1 MERRTLLKSGLALG
15 AGSALPAFGQ
25 DAASSYPNRPVK
37 VVVAFGP
44 GGSTDL
50 TARAVNAKLTQIFGQ
65 QFIVDNKPGGGSNIG
80 AELAARSAPDGYT
93 LFLGTISNAV
103 NMSLYKELKYDL
115 LKDFAPISILS
126 TAPAV
131 LVVHPKVPATTVK
144 ELIALAKS
152 QPGKLNYASSGVG
165 TTPHLAG
172 EMLNQR
178 AGIKMVHVAYKG
190 AGPALQDQI
199 AGVTDVGFVT
209 ALSAIPSI
217 QAGHLRVLGVAAS
230 RRLSLMPE
238 VPTLAEAGLPDFEI
252 TSWNG
257 LFAPARTD
265 PKIIE
270 KLNAACVQISRM
282 PDLQKTFSDQ
292 AAVSVAS
299 TPDQFRAFIQKE
311 IKVWGDMIKSV
322 GVEQI

>member
-1 MERRTLLKSGLALG
+1 MDRRTLLKSGLAAG
-15 AGSALPAFGQ
+15 AGSAWPAFGQ

-50 TARAVNAKLTQIFGQ
+50 TARAVNTKLTQIFGQ
-65 QFIVDNKPGGGSNIG
+65 TFIVDNKPGGGSNIG

-103 NMSLYKELKYDL
+103 NMSLYDL

-131 LVVHPKVPATTVK
+131 LVVHPKVPARTVR
-144 ELIALAKS
+144 ELIALAKAN
-152 QPGKLNYASSGVG
+152 PGKLNYASSGVG

-172 EMLNQR
+172 EMLKQR
-178 AGIKMVHVAYKG
+178 VGIDMVHVAYKG

-199 AGVTDVGFVT
+199 AGVTEVGFVT

-217 QAGHLRVLGVAAS
+217 QAGHLRVLAVAAS
-230 RRLSLMPE
+230 KRLSLMPDI
-238 VPTLAEAGLPDFEI
+238 PTLAEAGLPDFEI

-265 PKIIE
+265 PRIIE
-270 KLNAACVQISRM
+270 KLNAACVQVSRM
-282 PDLQKTFSDQ
+282 PDLQKTFADQ
-292 AAVSVAS
+292 AAVSVSS
-299 TPDQFRAFIQKE
+299 TPEQFRAFIQKE
-311 IKVWGDMIKSV
+311 IKIWGDMIKNV

>member
-1 MERRTLLKSGLALG
+1 MDRRTLLKSGLAMG

-25 DAASSYPNRPVK
+25 DAASAYPSRPVK

-50 TARAVNAKLTQIFGQ
+50 TARAVNTKLSQIFGQ
-65 QFIVDNKPGGGSNIG
+65 SFIVDNKPGGGSNIG

-103 NMSLYKELKYDL
+103 NMSLYKDLKYDYL
-115 LKDFAPISILS
+115 RDFAPISILS

-131 LVVHPKVPATTVK
+131 LVVHPKVPARTVQ

-152 QPGKLNYASSGVG
+152 SPGKLNYASSGVG

-172 EMLNQR
+172 EMLKQR
-178 AGIKMVHVAYKG
+178 TGIDMVHVAYKG

-199 AGVTDVGFVT
+199 AGVTQVGFVT

-217 QAGHLRVLGVAAS
+217 QAGHLRVLAVAAS
-230 RRLSLMPE
+230 KRLSLMPE

-257 LFAPARTD
+257 LFAPAKTD
-265 PKIIE
+265 PKIIA
-270 KLNAACVQISRM
+270 KLNAACVQLSRM
-282 PDLQKTFSDQ
+282 PDLQKTFADQ
-292 AAVSVAS
+292 AAVSVS
-299 TPDQFRAFIQKE
+299 SSPEQFRAFIQKE
-311 IKVWGDMIKSV
+311 IKLWGDLIKSV

>member
-1 MERRTLLKSGLALG
+1 MDRRTLLKSGLAIGVG
-15 AGSALPAFGQ
+15 AALPALGQ
-25 DAASSYPNRPVK
+25 DTAGSYPNRPVK

-50 TARAVNAKLTQIFGQ
+50 TARAINAKMTQIFGQ
-65 QFIVDNKPGGGSNIG
+65 SFFVDNKAGGGSNIG

-103 NMSLYKELKYDL
+103 NMSLYKDPRYDY

-144 ELIALAKS
+144 ELSDLAKAK
-152 QPGKLNYASSGVG
+152 PGALNYASSGVG

-172 EMLNQR
+172 EMLKQR
-178 AGIKMVHVAYKG
+178 MGINIVHVAYKG
-190 AGPALQDQI
+190 AGPALLDQI
-199 AGVTDVGFVT
+199 AGVTDLGFVT

-217 QAGHLRVLGVAAS
+217 QAGRLRVLGVAAS
-230 RRLSLMPE
+230 RRLALMPD

-257 LFAPARTD
+257 LFAPAKTD
-265 PKIIE
+265 PTIIQ
-270 KLNAACVQISRM
+270 KLNEACVQISKM
-282 PDLQKTFSDQ
+282 PDVQKTFADQ
-292 AAVSVAS
+292 AAVSLSS
-299 TPDQFRAFIQKE
+299 TPEQFRAFIQKE
-311 IKVWGDMIKSV
+311 IKVWGDVIKSV
-322 GVEQI
+322 GIEQV

>member
-1 MERRTLLKSGLALG
+1 MDRRTLLMSGLA
-15 AGSALPAFGQ
+15 AGCASAFPALAQ
-25 DAASSYPNRPVK
+25 SAAASYPNRPVK

-50 TARAVNAKLTQIFGQ
+50 TARAICAKLNQKFSQ
-65 QFIVDNKPGGGSNIG
+65 SFIVDNKPGGGSNIG
-80 AELAARSAPDGYT
+80 AELAARAPADGYT

-103 NMSLYKELKYDL
+103 NMSLYKDLRYDFV
-115 LKDFAPISILS
+115 KDFAPISMLS

-131 LVVHPKVPATTVK
+131 LVVHPSVPAKTVQ

-152 QPGKLNYASSGVG
+152 KPGALNYASSGVG

-172 EMLNQR
+172 EMLKQR
-178 AGIKMVHVAYKG
+178 AGIDMVHVAYKG
-190 AGPALQDQI
+190 AGPALQEQI
-199 AGVTDVGFVT
+199 AGVTQVGFVT

-230 RRLSLMPE
+230 KRLSLLPD

-257 LFAPARTD
+257 LFAPAKTD
-265 PKIIE
+265 PAIIQ
-270 KLNAACVQISRM
+270 KLNAAIVEISKM
-282 PDLQKTFSDQ
+282 PDIQKTFSDQ
-292 AAVSVAS
+292 AAVSVAT
-299 TPDQFRAFIQKE
+299 TPEQFRAHIERE
-311 IKVWGDMIKSV
+311 IKVWGDVIRSV
-322 GVEQI
+322 GVQQI